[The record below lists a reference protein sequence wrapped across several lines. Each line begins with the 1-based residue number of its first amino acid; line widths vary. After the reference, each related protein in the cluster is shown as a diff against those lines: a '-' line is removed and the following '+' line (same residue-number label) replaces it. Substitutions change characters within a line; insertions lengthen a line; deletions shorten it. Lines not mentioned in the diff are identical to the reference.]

1 MKQNQKTK
9 GSDNPFGPTNPLV
22 DKGAR
27 TKQKGQKALVMK
39 ITDLNTDVGTLAA
52 IPLWACEALEPG
64 STMSDILDEAGLA
77 LGWKPDTRIIL
88 PNGHNGVPIE
98 DLIDG
103 IRERRFAKSI
113 HGAEHS
119 ASE

>member
-1 MKQNQKTK
+1 
-9 GSDNPFGPTNPLV
+9 
-22 DKGAR
+22 
-27 TKQKGQKALVMK
+27 
-39 ITDLNTDVGTLAA
+39 
-52 IPLWACEALEPG
+52 
-64 STMSDILDEAGLA
+64 MSDILDEAGLA